1 MQPFRVLFMAS
12 SPQKPVHANSDY
24 LTIGALASLCD
35 VTVRALRYYEE
46 MDLIGPAMRSSGKYR
61 LYNQRSVQRIRAIL
75 ALLELNFS
83 LDEILAVL
91 GPYSTSQ
98 AFTKEEQVAHTRDSL
113 LRRQNLIREKMSRM
127 SLISDELDERLKRLD
142 SACVPCMAEHPEL
155 PYCQNDCSE
164 LTVHE

>member
-1 MQPFRVLFMAS
+1 MAS
-12 SPQKPVHANSDY
+12 FPQQSVPTNGGY

-46 MDLIGPAMRSSGKYR
+46 MDLIGPIRRSSGKYR
-61 LYNQRSVQRIRAIL
+61 LYNQRSVQRIRAIS

-113 LRRQNLIREKMSRM
+113 LRRQNLIREKMTRM
-127 SLISDELDERLKRLD
+127 NTIVDELDERLRRLD
-142 SACVPCMAEHPEL
+142 SACVPCMAQHPDR
-155 PYCQNDCSE
+155 PYCQDDCSE